1 MPVPRQRGR
10 ISSTRGIGVNI
21 LSRAQR
27 AFFWVIAATVGIIS
41 TAHAQDELFPRP
53 KELEPAV
60 QFWTRV
66 YTEVDT
72 RSGFIHDDLR
82 LDIVYQTVKFTD
94 DMSQRDRRKRVERAL
109 ELAQNIL
116 TKLATGARSGL
127 NSEEQRVLA
136 LFPEGTSN
144 AEFRAAIGRLR
155 FQLGQ
160 SDRFRA
166 GLGRAGAWK
175 PYIYEVLDKEGLPR
189 ELGSLPHVESSFD
202 PTAYSKVGA
211 AGLWQFTR
219 STGVRYMRI
228 DHIVDERRDPF
239 LATKAAARLLA
250 DNHSVVE
257 TWPLALT
264 AYNHGLAGMRRAADT
279 LRTTDIATVIA
290 KYQSRSFGFASR
302 NFYAAFLAALA
313 IDKDPERYFDH
324 LHVDPPSPTGTVVV
338 PAFMRADKLADGL
351 NLRFSALRAL
361 NPALSDAVWSGD
373 KFVPE
378 GFELRVPQATA
389 AVAAELLAAI
399 DARERFADQRADQE
413 HKVRRGDT
421 LSQIASEYRV
431 SLAALMRVNGF
442 TGRDM
447 LRVGQTIKLPLE
459 AAGDRSSLVADA
471 SAPPTATAVVAR
483 AAPEPRKAPVV
494 APAVTTTDDGKSV
507 YVVRNGDSI
516 ERIAKRVGVDADA
529 LLAANSISNRN
540 LILVGQTLVVPTDG
554 ATAAVA
560 TVATTTEPAPAV
572 VDDSA
577 ADETL
582 GTADLTAALA
592 PAGEKNGRAAADS
605 TGTFDDT
612 SETVNALSTEQAVL
626 AADPTDYSV
635 STTNQITVQALET
648 LGHYADWSGVQTQ
661 RLREVNKLRAN
672 EAVAIGQKITLD
684 LGEIDAATFE
694 QRRVAYHQ
702 QQQSDFF
709 AKHQID
715 TIEPHVIKAG
725 ESLWVLAERT
735 YKVPVW
741 LLRQYNPDVNLDR
754 VQPGTVVK
762 FPRLKAVAPGATVVA
777 PQSVAARAR

>member
-1 MPVPRQRGR
+1 M
-10 ISSTRGIGVNI
+10 SLST
-21 LSRAQR
+21 AQR
-27 AFFWVIAATVGIIS
+27 AFLLSLATMFAVVG
-41 TAHAQDELFPRP
+41 TVQAQQELFPRP

-66 YTEVDT
+66 YTEIDT
-72 RSGFIHDDLR
+72 HSGFIHDDLR
-82 LDIVYQTVKFTD
+82 LDIVYQTVRFTD
-94 DMSQRDRRKRVERAL
+94 DMSQRDRRRRVERAL
-109 ELAQNIL
+109 ELHQNIL
-116 TKLATGARSGL
+116 NKLGGGARQNL
-127 NSEEQRVLA
+127 NNEEQRVLA

-144 AEFRAAIGRLR
+144 AEFRAAVGRLR

-166 GLGRAGAWK
+166 GLVRAGAWK

-189 ELGSLPHVESSFD
+189 ELASLPHVESSFD

-239 LATKAAARLLA
+239 MATKAAARLLA

-264 AYNHGLAGMRRAADT
+264 AYNHGLAGMRRAADV
-279 LRTTDIATVIA
+279 LRTTDIAAIIA

-302 NFYAAFLAALA
+302 NFYAAFLAALS
-313 IDKDPERYFDH
+313 IDQDPERYFEH
-324 LHVDPPSPTGTVVV
+324 LRIDPPSPTGVVVV
-338 PAFMRADKLADGL
+338 PAYVHADKFADAL
-351 NLRFSALRAL
+351 SLRFNTLRSL

-389 AVAAELLAAI
+389 AVAEELMAAI
-399 DARERFADQRADQE
+399 KTGDRYDAQRADQE

-421 LSQIASEYRV
+421 LSQIAAEYRV
-431 SLAALMRVNGF
+431 SLAALMRINGF

-447 LRVGQTIKLPLE
+447 LRVGQSIKLPTE
-459 AAGDRSSLVADA
+459 AVGGGTV
-471 SAPPTATAVVAR
+471 TATATAATASATATAAVAL
-483 AAPEPRKAPVV
+483 AEPEPRKTPAPLI
-494 APAVTTTDDGKSV
+494 TTTADGARV

-516 ERIAKRVGVDADA
+516 ERIAKKTGVDADS
-529 LLAANSISNRN
+529 LLAANSIRNKN
-540 LILVGQTLVVPTDG
+540 LIFAGQTLTLPSED
-554 ATAAVA
+554 ATA
-560 TVATTTEPAPAV
+560 TVAANTDVAPPST
-572 VDDSA
+572 DDTPD
-577 ADETL
+577 DESL
-582 GTADLTAALA
+582 ATADLSAALTPAVGSTRDAA
-592 PAGEKNGRAAADS
+592 PTESA
-605 TGTFDDT
+605 GTFEDATD
-612 SETVNALSTEQAVL
+612 TVNALSTEQAVL

-648 LGHYADWSGVQTQ
+648 LGHYADWVGVPTQ
-661 RLREVNKLRAN
+661 RLRELNKLRQN
-672 EAVAIGQKITLD
+672 ETVAIGQSITLD
-684 LGEIDAATFE
+684 LSEIDAATFE

-709 AKHQID
+709 ASHQID
-715 TIEPHVIKAG
+715 TIEPHVIKTG

-741 LLRQYNPDVNLDR
+741 LLRQYNPDLNLDH

-762 FPRLKAVAPGATVVA
+762 FPRLKKARAPGLAVAR
-777 PQSVAARAR
+777 PQSVAASDR